1 MDEFEKFIKQ
11 NKSKF
16 NDHKADTSKIWNAI
30 NLELDTPKTK
40 VVPLWKS
47 TIFKVAASVII
58 ILGILTIVKLS
69 VGISSDSSSNL
80 ANTELQEINF
90 HYQKLIVAQVNL
102 VKKNTNLSADNK
114 EEFLGF
120 IEELDKEYNT
130 LIIDLNDNLDNELVL
145 EAIVNNYKKRIELLE
160 NLLKQIKESKNNTD
174 DNVYIL

>member
-30 NLELDTPKTK
+30 NLELDKPKTK
-40 VVPLWKS
+40 VVPLWES

-69 VGISSDSSSNL
+69 VGINSDSNSNL